1 MGSENAAR
9 RAYSFTAKAAK
20 GVQEEKSL
28 AEEAAKEN

>member
-9 RAYSFTAKAAK
+9 RAYSFTAK